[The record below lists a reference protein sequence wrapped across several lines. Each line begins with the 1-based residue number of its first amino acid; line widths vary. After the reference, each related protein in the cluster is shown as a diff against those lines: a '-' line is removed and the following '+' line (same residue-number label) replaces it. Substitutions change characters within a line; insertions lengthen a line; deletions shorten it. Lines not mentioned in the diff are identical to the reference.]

1 MKKTGRKLICGALA
15 LVLVFSLA
23 ACGQKDK
30 TEGGDPASV
39 MLSAQQELKKVSSM
53 SYTYAMEMS
62 MTADGET
69 TEISVD
75 GTADMT
81 LDPAAVKMTM
91 NMKMLGMELKD
102 MQIYMV
108 PEGSQVVNYVGMDM
122 MGTGENQWYKSL
134 SGDTD
139 LGISTDQYN
148 AVDSFELYM
157 KNGSGF
163 KAAGTE
169 TVQGVSATR
178 YEGVISSDMLD
189 ETLKAS
195 GSMDSITSMI
205 GEDDAEVLDVL
216 NKAGGIPITIW
227 INDEGLPVKYVFD
240 MTTLLGE
247 IIKSAAQE
255 GEDTADVGIDKF
267 VMSMEVLGYN
277 SVEAITVPQ
286 EVLDSATEIES

>member
-15 LVLVFSLA
+15 LALMFSLA
-23 ACGQKDK
+23 ACGQKNK

-122 MGTGENQWYKSL
+122 MAPGRI
-134 SGDTD
+134 SGINPSPVTRIWAFPR
-139 LGISTDQYN
+139 IST
-148 AVDSFELYM
+148 
-157 KNGSGF
+157 
-163 KAAGTE
+163 TPW
-169 TVQGVSATR
+169 
-178 YEGVISSDMLD
+178 
-189 ETLKAS
+189 
-195 GSMDSITSMI
+195 
-205 GEDDAEVLDVL
+205 
-216 NKAGGIPITIW
+216 IPLSCT
-227 INDEGLPVKYVFD
+227 
-240 MTTLLGE
+240 
-247 IIKSAAQE
+247 
-255 GEDTADVGIDKF
+255 
-267 VMSMEVLGYN
+267 
-277 SVEAITVPQ
+277 
-286 EVLDSATEIES
+286 